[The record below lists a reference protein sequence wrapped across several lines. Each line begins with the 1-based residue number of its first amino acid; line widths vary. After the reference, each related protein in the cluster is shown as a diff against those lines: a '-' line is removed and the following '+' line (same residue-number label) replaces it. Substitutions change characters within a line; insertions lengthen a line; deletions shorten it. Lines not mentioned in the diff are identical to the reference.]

1 MENKVKNKTKNTKR
15 FIPKDFIDEVSDFLG
30 FGFKKS
36 VLRGIK
42 ELGFIQ
48 PSPIQKEAIPAI
60 LDGLDVIAQAQ
71 TGTGKTAAFGLPL
84 INNLKHNGSI
94 EALIITPTREL
105 AMQISDEIF
114 QLGKYNKVRTVS
126 FVGGQSVSRQLELL
140 EKKPQIVIATPGR
153 LLDYLRNHK
162 LKNFSPRVVVL
173 DESDEM
179 LDMGFLDDIEEIFQY
194 LYAEHQTLLFSA
206 TMPIP
211 IKHLAQK
218 ILNNPKFI
226 KITQENTTNEDIAQR
241 YYIINEAEREDAIV
255 RLIDSEMPSK
265 AIIFTRMKKEA
276 DILAKRLIERG
287 YKACAM
293 HGDMEQ
299 RERQKSIKAFKD
311 SKSNILVATDIA
323 ARGLDISGVSHVFN
337 FHIPLNPEAYVH
349 RIGRTGRAG
358 KKGVAITLAT
368 PLEFKELR
376 RIKENTKAVIE
387 LYEIPNIQD
396 TISKKDSQW
405 IEKILKYPI
414 SDEALRLYEQVRG
427 SADITQLVCKLLSV
441 LLEEV
446 KVLGPNK
453 IGLGKK
459 DLQKFQS
466 ELSQEEKITYKKQK
480 LEHPK
485 KSDYGKKQDKK
496 GKKVSQEKK
505 AHKASNLIK
514 KNSKRK

>member
-1 MENKVKNKTKNTKR
+1 
-15 FIPKDFIDEVSDFLG
+15 
-30 FGFKKS
+30 
-36 VLRGIK
+36 
-42 ELGFIQ
+42 
-48 PSPIQKEAIPAI
+48 
-60 LDGLDVIAQAQ
+60 
-71 TGTGKTAAFGLPL
+71 
-84 INNLKHNGSI
+84 
-94 EALIITPTREL
+94 
-105 AMQISDEIF
+105 
-114 QLGKYNKVRTVS
+114 
-126 FVGGQSVSRQLELL
+126 
-140 EKKPQIVIATPGR
+140 
-153 LLDYLRNHK
+153 
-162 LKNFSPRVVVL
+162 
-173 DESDEM
+173 
-179 LDMGFLDDIEEIFQY
+179 
-194 LYAEHQTLLFSA
+194 
-206 TMPIP
+206 MPIP

-226 KITQENTTNEDIAQR
+226 KITPENTTNEDISQR
-241 YYIINEAEREDAIV
+241 YYIINDAEREEAIV

-299 RERQKSIKAFKD
+299 RERHRSIKAFKD

-337 FHIPLNPEAYVH
+337 FHIPLNPESYVH

-376 RIKENTKAVIE
+376 RIKENTKATIE

-396 TISKKDSQW
+396 TISKKDTQW

-414 SDEALRLYEQVRG
+414 SDEALRLYEQVRS
-427 SADITQLVCKLLSV
+427 SADMTQLVCKLLSM

-453 IGLGKK
+453 IGLRKK
-459 DLQKFQS
+459 DLQKFQR
-466 ELSQEEKITYKKQK
+466 ELRQEEKATYKKQK
-480 LEHPK
+480 PDHPK
-485 KSDYGKKQDKK
+485 KNDYSKKQNQKERKVGQAKK
-496 GKKVSQEKK
+496 THKVSNSTKTK
-505 AHKASNLIK
+505 R
-514 KNSKRK
+514 NSKRK